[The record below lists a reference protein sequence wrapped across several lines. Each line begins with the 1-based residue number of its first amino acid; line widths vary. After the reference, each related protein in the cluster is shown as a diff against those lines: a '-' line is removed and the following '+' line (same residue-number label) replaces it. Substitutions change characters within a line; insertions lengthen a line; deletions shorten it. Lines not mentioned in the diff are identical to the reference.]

1 MENNYDMYKQI
12 IEQLVGVAITDADG
26 RYIFVNKSWEDMIG
40 YKFEYVKGK
49 FVRDI
54 IKDSKADKVLK
65 TGKFIKGHPIV
76 LKNNGNMKA
85 FSQYTPIFKNNKIIA
100 VFIQVIMMGMEEA
113 LLFSDQVNKMSS
125 KLKYYK
131 NELRNVRGSKYTID
145 NIIGKSDKIEEMKR
159 QIYLAART
167 KSTVLIEGETGTG
180 KELVAHSIHDLSDRS
195 SEDFIKVNCAA
206 IPKELLESEF
216 FGYEE
221 GSFTGAKR
229 GGNIGKFELANKGT
243 LFLDE
248 INLLDMTLQPK
259 LLRALQ
265 EKEIERVGGKD
276 SISIDIRVVVAAN
289 KSLEKLVKKKLFRED
304 LFYRLNVIKISIP
317 PLRKRLEDID
327 LIFDDIL
334 SNLNFEL
341 SMNITK
347 VDPEIYTNLKK
358 YDWPGN
364 VRELQNVIE
373 RAMNI
378 SYGKELKWEHFE
390 GYFKNKRNFKGKLN
404 TTNML
409 IQDKNIDE
417 IKNELEKNIII
428 SALNMNHNNKTK
440 TAEFLGVSRTTL
452 YNKIIKFDIK

>member
-1 MENNYDMYKQI
+1 MYKQI